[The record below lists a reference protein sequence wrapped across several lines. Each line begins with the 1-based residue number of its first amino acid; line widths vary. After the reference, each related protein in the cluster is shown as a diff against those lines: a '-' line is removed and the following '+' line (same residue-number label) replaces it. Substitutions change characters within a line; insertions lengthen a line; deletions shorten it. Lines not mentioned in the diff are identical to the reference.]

1 MTETIDMRGVACPGP
16 VVAVKKK
23 TDDMIAGE
31 LVVLVD
37 NQAAVQNLERFADY
51 KGFDTVWEKTG
62 DKEYAVQILVGPKA
76 LRGVDEY
83 FSIYARKQ
91 PDQKGKEKETDAPE
105 KAEPERGAK
114 LEPEHRPAPERRP
127 ELEHRP
133 EPESRPEPK
142 SHPEPEHLEMPGED
156 CETCELMDP
165 KEVLAA
171 LAGEEE
177 PEPHPEHK
185 PKLGHR
191 PEPERRPEPEPRPEP
206 EHRPEPE
213 PRPETRRPA
222 PQRVMAA
229 PAPAPEPPAGPT
241 EPGTVLV
248 ISSDTMGNGD
258 DTLGRM
264 LLKGFLYAMVEQR
277 RLPET
282 ILFYNSGVFLTTEGS
297 GALDDLRELERRGVK
312 ILSCGTCLNHFGLFD
327 RLQVGAVTNM
337 YEIALHLTEA
347 RKVIRP

>member
-105 KAEPERGAK
+105 KAAPERGAK
-114 LEPEHRPAPERRP
+114 L

-142 SHPEPEHLEMPGED
+142 SRPEPEHLEMPGED

-185 PKLGHR
+185 SELGY
-191 PEPERRPEPEPRPEP
+191 RPEP

-248 ISSDTMGNGD
+248 IFSDTMGNGD

-277 RLPET
+277 LLPET

>member
-105 KAEPERGAK
+105 KAAPERGAE
-114 LEPEHRPAPERRP
+114 LEPEHRPAPE
-127 ELEHRP
+127 
-133 EPESRPEPK
+133 SRPEPK
-142 SHPEPEHLEMPGED
+142 RRPEPEHLEAPGED

-191 PEPERRPEPEPRPEP
+191 PEPER
-206 EHRPEPE
+206 RPEPE

>member
-105 KAEPERGAK
+105 KAEPERGA
-114 LEPEHRPAPERRP
+114 EPERRP
-127 ELEHRP
+127 EQEHRP
-133 EPESRPEPK
+133 EPESRPEP
-142 SHPEPEHLEMPGED
+142 
-156 CETCELMDP
+156 
-165 KEVLAA
+165 
-171 LAGEEE
+171 
-177 PEPHPEHK
+177 
-185 PKLGHR
+185 
-191 PEPERRPEPEPRPEP
+191 ERRPEP

>member
-37 NQAAVQNLERFADY
+37 NQAAVQNLERFAGY

-105 KAEPERGAK
+105 KAEPERGAE
-114 LEPEHRPAPERRP
+114 LEPEHRPEPER
-127 ELEHRP
+127 RP
-133 EPESRPEPK
+133 EPESRPELE
-142 SHPEPEHLEMPGED
+142 HRPEPEHLEMPGED

-177 PEPHPEHK
+177 SHPEHK
-185 PKLGHR
+185 LELEHR
-191 PEPERRPEPEPRPEP
+191 PEPERRPEPEHRPEP
-206 EHRPEPE
+206 ERLPEPE
-213 PRPETRRPA
+213 PRPEARRPA

-282 ILFYNSGVFLTTEGS
+282 IVFYNSGVFLTTEGS

>member
-91 PDQKGKEKETDAPE
+91 LDQKGKEKETDAPE
-105 KAEPERGAK
+105 KAAPERGAK

-133 EPESRPEPK
+133 EPESR
-142 SHPEPEHLEMPGED
+142 PEPEHLEMPGED

-191 PEPERRPEPEPRPEP
+191 PELEHRPEPESRPEP
-206 EHRPEPE
+206 ERRPEPE

-222 PQRVMAA
+222 PQSVMAA

-241 EPGTVLV
+241 APGTGRV
-248 ISSDTMGNGD
+248 ISSAPMGNGD

>member
-1 MTETIDMRGVACPGP
+1 
-16 VVAVKKK
+16 
-23 TDDMIAGE
+23 
-31 LVVLVD
+31 
-37 NQAAVQNLERFADY
+37 
-51 KGFDTVWEKTG
+51 
-62 DKEYAVQILVGPKA
+62 
-76 LRGVDEY
+76 
-83 FSIYARKQ
+83 
-91 PDQKGKEKETDAPE
+91 
-105 KAEPERGAK
+105 
-114 LEPEHRPAPERRP
+114 
-127 ELEHRP
+127 
-133 EPESRPEPK
+133 
-142 SHPEPEHLEMPGED
+142 
-156 CETCELMDP
+156 
-165 KEVLAA
+165 
-171 LAGEEE
+171 
-177 PEPHPEHK
+177 
-185 PKLGHR
+185 
-191 PEPERRPEPEPRPEP
+191 
-206 EHRPEPE
+206 
-213 PRPETRRPA
+213 
-222 PQRVMAA
+222 MAA

>member
-1 MTETIDMRGVACPGP
+1 MSKYRKDGP
-16 VVAVKKK
+16 PVIGNPARVIARPK
-23 TDDMIAGE
+23 TRRWIYRIAA
-31 LVVLVD
+31 
-37 NQAAVQNLERFADY
+37 AAVPPPVA
-51 KGFDTVWEKTG
+51 
-62 DKEYAVQILVGPKA
+62 
-76 LRGVDEY
+76 
-83 FSIYARKQ
+83 
-91 PDQKGKEKETDAPE
+91 
-105 KAEPERGAK
+105 
-114 LEPEHRPAPERRP
+114 
-127 ELEHRP
+127 
-133 EPESRPEPK
+133 SRV
-142 SHPEPEHLEMPGED
+142 
-156 CETCELMDP
+156 T
-165 KEVLAA
+165 
-171 LAGEEE
+171 
-177 PEPHPEHK
+177 
-185 PKLGHR
+185 
-191 PEPERRPEPEPRPEP
+191 
-206 EHRPEPE
+206 
-213 PRPETRRPA
+213 
-222 PQRVMAA
+222 AA

>member
-105 KAEPERGAK
+105 
-114 LEPEHRPAPERRP
+114 
-127 ELEHRP
+127 
-133 EPESRPEPK
+133 PK
-142 SHPEPEHLEMPGED
+142 SRPEPEHLEMPGED

-191 PEPERRPEPEPRPEP
+191 PEPER
-206 EHRPEPE
+206 RPEPE

-297 GALDDLRELERRGVK
+297 GALDDLRELERRGAK

-347 RKVIRP
+347 RKVIQP